1 MPTPSSYALGC
12 LTAIVGAVGLASG
25 AAAQANCETY
35 GKLAI
40 QQQQENVTLKCGF
53 AGPEWSPDLGAHTAW
68 CGGVGPDQWKVQ
80 LQKRKQQL
88 DTCKAKG

>member
-1 MPTPSSYALGC
+1 MIEPRTYILGS
-12 LTAIVGAVGLASG
+12 LAAILGAVGLASG

-53 AGPEWSPDLGAHTAW
+53 TGPEWSPDLGAHTGW
-68 CGGVGPDQWKVQ
+68 CGTVGPDQWKAQ
-80 LQKRKQQL
+80 LQARKQQL
-88 DTCKAKG
+88 DTCKAK